1 MYQKQN
7 GCHPCGG
14 CIPNKARLSRP
25 ASGKPAGLAA
35 YGGLYNSGTQLVFFT
50 AADVPVQ
57 VKRNTP
63 MPLKNVTAVNNSLT
77 VQTAGDYEIN
87 YNILLNTSQASTA
100 AAAVRRN
107 GEILTQTRGSQTL
120 AEDDT
125 ANLSFD
131 GRLSASVIVPLSP
144 GDVLDLVLL
153 IVRTLPDNLNAIIN
167 NNANATLSIK
177 KLDS

>member
-1 MYQKQN
+1 
-7 GCHPCGG
+7 
-14 CIPNKARLSRP
+14 
-25 ASGKPAGLAA
+25 
-35 YGGLYNSGTQLVFFT
+35 
-50 AADVPVQ
+50 
-57 VKRNTP
+57 

-131 GRLSASVIVPLSP
+131 GRLSASVIVPLSS

>member
-1 MYQKQN
+1 
-7 GCHPCGG
+7 
-14 CIPNKARLSRP
+14 
-25 ASGKPAGLAA
+25 
-35 YGGLYNSGTQLVFFT
+35 
-50 AADVPVQ
+50 
-57 VKRNTP
+57 

-131 GRLSASVIVPLSP
+131 GRLSASIIVPLSS

-177 KLDS
+177 TGQLMAVRKKSHGIPCRGISCLSIIIVNIRQFLT

>member
-57 VKRNTP
+57 VKLNTP

-100 AAAVRRN
+100 AAAVAGTGKSLPRR
-107 GEILTQTRGSQTL
+107 EVPRPWRRMTLPTSPLTGVCRQ
-120 AEDDT
+120 
-125 ANLSFD
+125 
-131 GRLSASVIVPLSP
+131 
-144 GDVLDLVLL
+144 VLL
-153 IVRTLPDNLNAIIN
+153 FLYLRAMYWIWCSLL
-167 NNANATLSIK
+167 
-177 KLDS
+177 

>member
-14 CIPNKARLSRP
+14 CIPNKARPSRP

-57 VKRNTP
+57 VKLNTP

-107 GEILTQTRGSQTL
+107 GDILTQTRGSQTL

-131 GRLSASVIVPLSP
+131 GRLSASVIVPLSS

-153 IVRTLPDNLNAIIN
+153 IVRTLPDNLDAIVN

>member
-57 VKRNTP
+57 VKLNTP

-100 AAAVRRN
+100 AAAVRTGKSLPRR
-107 GEILTQTRGSQTL
+107 EVPRPWRRMTLPTSPLTGVCRQ
-120 AEDDT
+120 
-125 ANLSFD
+125 
-131 GRLSASVIVPLSP
+131 
-144 GDVLDLVLL
+144 VLL
-153 IVRTLPDNLNAIIN
+153 FLYLRVMYWIWCSLL
-167 NNANATLSIK
+167 
-177 KLDS
+177 